1 MANTNYAPIALFVY
15 CRVDHAQ
22 RTVKALLAN
31 TEAVQSELF
40 IFSDAPKNENAVIG
54 VQATRNYI
62 RTITGFKSIT
72 IVERKENWGL
82 AKSLISGITEIV
94 NRYGRVI
101 VVEDDILVSPFFLKY
116 MNDGLNMYADNPRVA
131 SIHAYRYPSFLK
143 LPQTFFIK
151 GADCWG
157 WATWKRAWDIFNPDA
172 DYLLQ
177 QIEAR
182 RLKQSFNFGNT
193 YPYVQMLKNQRDK
206 KISSWAICWNASAFL
221 NDMYTLYPGVSM
233 AQQIGMD
240 GIGATHSQVTDLY
253 KVSVNPNAID
263 LKEIEPK
270 QSLIGDLSFRLFF
283 IRRLVVLYAKVIFRR
298 LKEIFNG
305 SK

>member
-1 MANTNYAPIALFVY
+1 MNNKQYAPIALFVY
-15 CRVDHAQ
+15 CRADHAQ
-22 RTVKALLAN
+22 RTVEALLAN
-31 TEAVQSELF
+31 AEARQSELF
-40 IFSDAPKNENAVIG
+40 IFSDAPKNEKAIAG
-54 VQATRNYI
+54 VNATRSYI
-62 RTITGFKSIT
+62 RTISGFKSIT

-82 AKSLISGITEIV
+82 AKSLSTGITEVV
-94 NRYGRVI
+94 NKYGKVI
-101 VVEDDILVSPFFLKY
+101 VVEDDILASPFFLKY
-116 MNDGLNMYADNPRVA
+116 MNDGLNMYANNPRVA
-131 SIHAYRYPSFLK
+131 SIHAYRYPSLLR

-172 DYLLQ
+172 DFLLQ
-177 QIEAR
+177 QIESR
-182 RLKQSFNFGNT
+182 KLKRSFNFGNT

-240 GIGATHSQVTDLY
+240 GVGATHSQVTNLY
-253 KVSVNPNAID
+253 KVRANQNAVA

-270 QSLIGDLSFRLFF
+270 QSFIGDLSFKLFF
-283 IRRLVVLYAKVIFRR
+283 IRRFVVVYSKAIFKRFR
-298 LKEIFNG
+298 NLFNRC
-305 SK
+305 K